1 MYPIEKY
8 NFVTY
13 DKKNADGTIS
23 KTTVAISTYAGKVV
37 KGVAKCIE
45 NDEFNTDS
53 GRELSAA
60 RCDVKV
66 CAKRK
71 ARAEKKYLEACKAL
85 ESLENYVRM
94 MGNYYSEAKYE
105 YDESKARLESI
116 ESKLA

>member
-13 DKKNADGTIS
+13 DKKNADGTTS

-37 KGVAKCIE
+37 KGIAKCIE
-45 NDEFNTDS
+45 TDDYNTDL
-53 GRELSAA
+53 GRELAAA
-60 RCDVKV
+60 RCDIKV

-71 ARAEKKYLEACKAL
+71 ARAEQKYMEARKAL

-94 MGNYYSEAKYE
+94 VSNYYSEAKYE
-105 YDESKARLESI
+105 YDESKTRLETI